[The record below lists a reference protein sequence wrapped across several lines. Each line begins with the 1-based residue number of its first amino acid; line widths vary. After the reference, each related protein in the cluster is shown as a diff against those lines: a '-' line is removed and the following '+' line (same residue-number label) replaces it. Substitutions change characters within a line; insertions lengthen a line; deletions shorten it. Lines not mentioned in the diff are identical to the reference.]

1 VIFTRFYDEKLAAA
15 SYLIGAS
22 HTGEAVVIDP
32 LRDPTPYLEAA
43 EHEGLRI
50 AAVTETHIHADY
62 VTGARELARRSGARL
77 HLSDEGGPDWRYPYA
92 VGDGAVL
99 LKDGATFRLGEIL
112 IEARHTPGHTPEHLS
127 FLVTDESMGDS
138 PLGVLTG
145 DFVFV
150 NDVGRPDLLEKVAGM
165 AGSAERAARTL
176 FRSLQ
181 RFKESPD
188 YWQIWPAHGAGS
200 ACGKSLSAVPQSTV
214 GYERRFNWAFQIT
227 EEEEFVREILA
238 SQPEAPRYFAQ
249 MKRINREGPTI
260 LGPYHR
266 PLRLEPSRLPALL
279 SRGVIVVDI
288 RSAAEYAAG
297 HVPGTLNIPLN
308 QSFTTWAGWL
318 LPYDQ
323 EVFLLS
329 GGGSP
334 AELDRAV
341 KDLAMIGLDRISG
354 CFGPE
359 TIESWAQ
366 SEGKLETTS
375 QMSAAELAAR
385 VHQEDLTVIDVRGLS
400 EWKTGH
406 MAGARHI
413 PLGTLPERLDEIPA
427 GGTVVVHCQGGSR
440 SAIGVSLLQTRGR
453 TNAINLPAGLTGWQA
468 AGQPVIR
475 D

>member
-1 VIFTRFYDEKLAAA
+1 
-15 SYLIGAS
+15 
-22 HTGEAVVIDP
+22 
-32 LRDPTPYLEAA
+32 
-43 EHEGLRI
+43 
-50 AAVTETHIHADY
+50 
-62 VTGARELARRSGARL
+62 
-77 HLSDEGGPDWRYPYA
+77 
-92 VGDGAVL
+92 
-99 LKDGATFRLGEIL
+99 
-112 IEARHTPGHTPEHLS
+112 
-127 FLVTDESMGDS
+127 MGDS

-260 LGPYHR
+260 LGPYRR